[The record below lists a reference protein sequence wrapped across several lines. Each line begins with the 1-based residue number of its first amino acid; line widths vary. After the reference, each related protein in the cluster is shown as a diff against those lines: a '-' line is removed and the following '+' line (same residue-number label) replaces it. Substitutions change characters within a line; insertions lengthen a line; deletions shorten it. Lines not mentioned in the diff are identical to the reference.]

1 MTKILLVEDEESILE
16 AVKLNLELDEF
27 QVETCNTGTQV
38 LSYLPSI
45 QQFDLVILDVMLP
58 GINGIE
64 LCQRIRE
71 KSEVPILFLSAK
83 GNTTDKILGLKSGAN
98 DYLAKPFDLE
108 ELLLRVQILTH
119 QKKQPT
125 SKNEFT
131 IGSKKVDFDT
141 FEVHC
146 LDTHVNVNLS
156 KKEID
161 LLQFFIKNQ
170 GRVVSRNEIL
180 DHVWGTDQFPTSR
193 TIDNFILNFRK
204 LFEEQPKQ
212 PRYFLSIRGVGYKF
226 VLN

>member
-1 MTKILLVEDEESILE
+1 M
-16 AVKLNLELDEF
+16 DEF

-119 QKKQPT
+119 QKKQP
-125 SKNEFT
+125 SLKNEFT

-141 FEVHC
+141 FEVKCIHT
-146 LDTHVNVNLS
+146 DIIVNLS

>member
-146 LDTHVNVNLS
+146 LDTHVIVNLS